1 MDDSIVNARTKFP
14 MRENKLRKVLAEKHV
29 TVGAFMDFPSA
40 DLVEFTAW
48 IGFDWILIDAEHVG
62 ISVETCYNLVRAAD
76 AAGIASIVRVPD
88 ISAETILAY
97 ADSGVGGVIGPHVR
111 NAADAKALVAALRY
125 APLGIRGASAGSR
138 AANFGVTQS
147 PRDYF
152 GAVDTHPVAMA
163 LLEDIEA
170 YDDDL
175 EAIGKVDGLDV
186 FCLGKMD
193 LSISAGVPG
202 DLGHEAVQ
210 SRLRKAADVG
220 GRYGKILN
228 EAVGDQASVE
238 RAIKL
243 GSRMLMGSVQSLL
256 GQAGQSFIEMVSDVA
271 DKSAAR

>member
-1 MDDSIVNARTKFP
+1 

-125 APLGIRGASAGSR
+125 APLGIRGAAAGSR

-152 GAVDTHPVAMA
+152 GAVETHPVAMA

-175 EAIGKVDGLDV
+175 DAIGEVEGLDV

-202 DLGHEAVQ
+202 DVGHETVQ
-210 SRLRKAADVG
+210 ARLRKAAEVAK
-220 GRYGKILN
+220 RNGKILN
-228 EAVGDQASVE
+228 EAVGDKASVE
-238 RAIKL
+238 RAIEL

-256 GQAGQSFIEMVSDVA
+256 GQSGQIFIEMVSDVVE
-271 DKSAAR
+271 KSVAR